1 MSAIQRL
8 LDLWFSLKHL
18 CCGNEVIE
26 MNRRKVGIF
35 GLFVT
40 SWVSAVSL

>member
-8 LDLWFSLKHL
+8 LDLWFFLKHL
-18 CCGNEVIE
+18 CCGNEASE
-26 MNRRKVGIF
+26 MDRRTVEIF